1 MCWQSGDSMNL
12 YYLANGLVLATEDA
26 NEDKRGYVFDT
37 KKTLIVGIQMQGTHA
52 NVSIGKASE
61 SVGKPLRITVTRE
74 AVLMQTDIGDAN
86 LVQQMKAALAG
97 LVIAPGNNQR
107 N

>member
-1 MCWQSGDSMNL
+1 MQL
-12 YYLANGLVLATEDA
+12 YYLANGLVLATEDV

-37 KKTLIVGIQMQGTHA
+37 KKTLIVGISMQGSHA
-52 NVSIGKASE
+52 NVSIGKACE
-61 SVGKPLRITVTRE
+61 SVGKPVYINVSRS
-74 AVLMQTDIGDAN
+74 AVIMQTDIGDAN

-97 LVIAPGNNQR
+97 LVVVPGNGRR